1 MPNVL
6 RNLKIL
12 EVSSVDRGAGDGVK
26 IMIMKRAE
34 DVAKAWGPDHVE
46 WTVADVDMLVASPD
60 VLGYTKRTF
69 TDEQRQAAED
79 KGHAMPGGGFPI
91 ENVSDL
97 KNAIQAAGRA
107 KDPAAAKAH
116 IKRRAEAL
124 GQQSLI
130 PDTWKSIAKKDEI
143 DLGAIQFTKAQET
156 DMTLEELNKLIGDQ
170 VSKAITEMSAALP
183 ALVTKAVEES
193 VAKAFPPKPKK
204 DGDEDGDADDGDG
217 SEAKKALAI
226 AALPPEVR
234 KVFDEAETNAKTVKK
249 FMAERELEEFGKRAV
264 GMGLKKEDGVLMQ
277 KAYGGDAAAQK
288 AFEERMATVTK
299 ARNAQDETA
308 VIFSEFGSNNSDVTK
323 GATAYDQLL
332 ALADEL
338 RKKDTTLTQAQ
349 AFVKVSTDPANR
361 ELAMRESRERL
372 AKVQRLQVN

>member
-26 IMIMKRAE
+26 IMIMKRDA
-34 DVAKAWGPDHVE
+34 DVAKAWGPAHVD
-46 WTVADVDMLVASPD
+46 WTFDDVDMLVANPD
-60 VLGYTKRTF
+60 LLAYAKRTF

-130 PDTWKSIAKKDEI
+130 PDTWKSIAKDEI
-143 DLGAIQFTKAQET
+143 DLGGIQLTKAQET
-156 DMTLEELNKLIGDQ
+156 DMTLDELNKLIGDQ
-170 VSKAITEMSAALP
+170 VSKAITEMSTALP

-204 DGDEDGDADDGDG
+204 DGDKDGDEDDGDG

-226 AALPPEVR
+226 AQLPPEVR
-234 KVFDEAETNAKTVKK
+234 KQLDEAEKNAKLVAK
-249 FMAERELEEFGKRAV
+249 FMANQELEEFGKRAV

-277 KAYGGDAAAQK
+277 KAYGGDPAAQK
-288 AFEERMATVTK
+288 AFEERLATVTK
-299 ARNAQDETA
+299 ARTAQDDTA
-308 VIFSEFGSNNSDVTK
+308 VIFREFGTNNSDVSK
-323 GATAYDQLL
+323 GGGAYEQLL

-361 ELAMRESRERL
+361 ELAMQESRERL

>member
-1 MPNVL
+1 
-6 RNLKIL
+6 
-12 EVSSVDRGAGDGVK
+12 
-26 IMIMKRAE
+26 
-34 DVAKAWGPDHVE
+34 
-46 WTVADVDMLVASPD
+46 
-60 VLGYTKRTF
+60 
-69 TDEQRQAAED
+69 
-79 KGHAMPGGGFPI
+79 
-91 ENVSDL
+91 
-97 KNAIQAAGRA
+97 
-107 KDPAAAKAH
+107 
-116 IKRRAEAL
+116 
-124 GQQSLI
+124 
-130 PDTWKSIAKKDEI
+130 
-143 DLGAIQFTKAQET
+143 
-156 DMTLEELNKLIGDQ
+156 MTLEELNKLIGDQ

-183 ALVTKAVEES
+183 ALVAKAVEES